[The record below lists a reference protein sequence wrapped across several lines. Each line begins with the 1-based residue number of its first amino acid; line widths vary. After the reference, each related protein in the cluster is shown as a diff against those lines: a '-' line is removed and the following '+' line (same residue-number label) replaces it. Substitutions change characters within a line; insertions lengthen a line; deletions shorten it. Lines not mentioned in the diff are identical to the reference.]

1 MQINLELPDEYVRET
16 ITSVARTVLGESWDR
31 RLTGVAGQYL
41 RDEIERQVKAHIDTV
56 DLSAEITEAVELQMM
71 PTIRDAIERELKA
84 AARKAVK
91 TEMEKR
97 YVPESA

>member
-16 ITSVARTVLGESWDR
+16 ITSVARTVLGESRDK
-31 RLTGVAGQYL
+31 RLTGVAGQYF
-41 RDEIERQVKAHIDTV
+41 RDEIERQVRAHIDTV

-71 PTIRDAIERELKA
+71 PTIRDAIERELKS

-91 TEMEKR
+91 AEMEK
-97 YVPESA
+97 PS

>member
-31 RLTGVAGQYL
+31 RLTGVAGQYF
-41 RDEIERQVKAHIDTV
+41 RDEIERQVRAHIDTV

-91 TEMEKR
+91 AEMEK
-97 YVPESA
+97 PS